1 MIREIF
7 CGEEAQEILS
17 RPVSLMRTKDRLV
30 WTLSP
35 NGQFS
40 VAAGYKLAKLMKQ
53 QGIGDEGPSS
63 RRDENEE
70 KL

>member
-7 CGEEAQEILS
+7 CEEEAQEILS
-17 RPVSLMRTKDRLV
+17 IPVSMMGAKDRLV

-40 VAAGYKLAKLMKQ
+40 VATGYKLAKLLKQ
-53 QGIGDEGPSS
+53 QGRGDEGPSS